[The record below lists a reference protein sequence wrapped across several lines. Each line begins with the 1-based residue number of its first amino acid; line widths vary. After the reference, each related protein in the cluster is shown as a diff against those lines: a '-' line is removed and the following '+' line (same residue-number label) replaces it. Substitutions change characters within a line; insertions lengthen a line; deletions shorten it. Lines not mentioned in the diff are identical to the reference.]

1 MWQLPQQDDTAAD
14 DSRNSRQQQ
23 QQQQQHETEVVIRC
37 NASGEQ
43 WRLRCRDNSWVG
55 QLGNCSS
62 SAASA
67 KRESRHMLP
76 LARKHR
82 YHHPAR
88 RLVHSTRSGAAL
100 NACKPMGTFAS
111 HKLESA
117 DQGCSPKKEVGG
129 RLKQD
134 LDKDFKTILAYIHVH
149 SYTSEKLPQ
158 QIFGLVLRYSL
169 SATRV

>member
-14 DSRNSRQQQ
+14 DSRNSRQQQQ

-67 KRESRHMLP
+67 KRESRPHAAVGTQAPLP
-76 LARKHR
+76 S
-82 YHHPAR
+82 PGTT
-88 RLVHSTRSGAAL
+88 SRSQHTIWSSSERVQANGNVCIAQT
-100 NACKPMGTFAS
+100 G
-111 HKLESA
+111 
-117 DQGCSPKKEVGG
+117 GCGPGV
-129 RLKQD
+129 
-134 LDKDFKTILAYIHVH
+134 
-149 SYTSEKLPQ
+149 
-158 QIFGLVLRYSL
+158 
-169 SATRV
+169 